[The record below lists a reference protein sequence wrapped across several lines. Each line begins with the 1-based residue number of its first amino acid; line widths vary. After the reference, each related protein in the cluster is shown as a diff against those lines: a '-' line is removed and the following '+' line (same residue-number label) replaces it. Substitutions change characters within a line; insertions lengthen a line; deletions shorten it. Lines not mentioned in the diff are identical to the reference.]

1 MASDSPSAAA
11 TTAAAVLV
19 ELTAELASGAAAADA
34 IEGLLR
40 RLGEGTGVDQVVFRS
55 ESPLV
60 SSLRW
65 HRDPA
70 VEHAPVG
77 ASLEQPVRGDR
88 DRLGLLVVRC
98 MEGRL
103 PELPTADMEQV
114 LQAAAHLCAGLL
126 RRESALAALRG
137 ALTERV
143 RDLSTQRVFMER
155 ILDSLPLSL
164 YVIDRQYQVQA
175 WNQAREQALHG
186 VSRRDALGRSIFD
199 VLARQPADRLREEF
213 DEVFASGRMIQF
225 EMASEAFG
233 ASRLFR
239 ISKVPM
245 RLNAPEVTHVIT
257 VGEDITAWR
266 EALDRTARAEKLAAL
281 GQLAAGV
288 MHEINNPLATIAAC
302 AETLAL
308 TRPAPPAGAAGP
320 DMLQIID
327 LEVQRCR
334 KIATGLLDFA
344 RGQPAPHVPFDLN
357 GMVERT
363 AFLMQH
369 HPRVKRIRLLLEL
382 GPSMFVTGDADQLI
396 QVVMALALNAVD
408 ATPER
413 GTVVLR
419 TCPEAEGRLACIEV
433 EDEGPGIPE
442 ALRARIFEPFFTT
455 KPVGQGTG
463 LGLAIAYGIAADH
476 GGEITLRQE
485 PDRGAVFRV
494 TLPRHE
500 PEVT

>member
-1 MASDSPSAAA
+1 MAPESPSALTGSAA
-11 TTAAAVLV
+11 GLLV
-19 ELTAELASGAAAADA
+19 ELTAEMATGAAAADA
-34 IEGLLR
+34 IDGLLR
-40 RLGEGTGVDQVVFRS
+40 RIGEGAGLDQVVFRS

-77 ASLEQPVRGDR
+77 LSVEQPVQAERE
-88 DRLGLLVVRC
+88 RLGLLMARC
-98 MEGRL
+98 MEGRAPDL
-103 PELPTADMEQV
+103 TLADLEQ
-114 LQAAAHLCAGLL
+114 LLLAAAHLCAGLL
-126 RRESALAALRG
+126 RRESALSALRG

-143 RDLSTQRVFMER
+143 RDLSIQRVFMER

-164 YVIDRQYQVQA
+164 YVVDRQYRVQA

-186 VSRRDALGRSIFD
+186 VSRREALGRSIFD

-257 VGEDITAWR
+257 VGEEITAWR

-308 TRPAPPAGAAGP
+308 SQTAGPGGDGGP

-344 RGQPAPHVPFDLN
+344 RGHPAPHVPFDLN

-382 GPSMFVTGDADQLI
+382 GPTMFVTGDADQLI

-419 TCPEAEGRLACIEV
+419 TLPASDGRLACIEV

-442 ALRARIFEPFFTT
+442 ALRSRIFEPFFTT

-476 GGEITLRQE
+476 GGDITLRQE
-485 PDRGAVFRV
+485 VDRGAVFRV
-494 TLPRHE
+494 SLPHHL
-500 PEVT
+500 PEGV